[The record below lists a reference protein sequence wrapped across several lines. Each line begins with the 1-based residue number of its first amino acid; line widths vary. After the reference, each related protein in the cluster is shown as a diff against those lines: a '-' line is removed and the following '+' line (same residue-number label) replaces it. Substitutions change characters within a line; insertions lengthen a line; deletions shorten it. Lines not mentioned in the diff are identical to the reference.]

1 MENNHQPNTNNDDSE
16 SIVGYAKI
24 GFEKTK
30 ELGSKAVET
39 VTDPEFKRAVVE
51 KSKGA
56 WEKTKDFG
64 SSAFVTV
71 RDARIPQKIGNGL
84 VVAKDKISEV
94 S

>member
-1 MENNHQPNTNNDDSE
+1 M
-16 SIVGYAKI
+16 
-24 GFEKTK
+24 
-30 ELGSKAVET
+30 
-39 VTDPEFKRAVVE
+39 TDPEFKRAVVE